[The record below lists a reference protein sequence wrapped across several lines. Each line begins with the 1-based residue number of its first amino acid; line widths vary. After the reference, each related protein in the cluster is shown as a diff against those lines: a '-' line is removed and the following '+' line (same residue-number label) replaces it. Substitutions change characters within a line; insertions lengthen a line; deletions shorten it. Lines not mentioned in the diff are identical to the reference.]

1 MAKKILVVGSINKDL
16 VVNTSR
22 FPLSGETLIGDSFY
36 TNNGGKGANQ
46 ASAIAKLGGD
56 VSIIGAVGDDEFGR
70 ETVKNLSLYG
80 VDTKNVS
87 VKKGISTGIASITVT
102 KSGANNIIVVP
113 GANSLLSKED
123 IDSKLDVIKKS
134 DIVVIQLEIPIETA
148 KYVASLSKR
157 LGKTV
162 ILNPSPAVELE
173 NDMLETVDILIP
185 NETEIEIIGGIERA
199 KSFGI
204 KYIIVTL
211 GKNGSDLY
219 YLSNSAKKHFN
230 AYDVEVVDTTAAG
243 DSFLGAIAAMLALD
257 KPIEEAISFATKVSN
272 ITVTR
277 KGAIESIPTFQE
289 VVIKKWD

>member
-22 FPLSGETLIGDSFY
+22 FPLAGETLIGDSFY

-80 VDTKNVS
+80 VDTKSVS

-173 NDMLETVDILIP
+173 KNMLETVDILIP
-185 NETEIEIIGGIERA
+185 NETEIEIIGGVESV

-219 YLSNSAKKHFN
+219 YLSNNAEKHFN

-277 KGAIESIPTFQE
+277 KGAIDSIPTFQE